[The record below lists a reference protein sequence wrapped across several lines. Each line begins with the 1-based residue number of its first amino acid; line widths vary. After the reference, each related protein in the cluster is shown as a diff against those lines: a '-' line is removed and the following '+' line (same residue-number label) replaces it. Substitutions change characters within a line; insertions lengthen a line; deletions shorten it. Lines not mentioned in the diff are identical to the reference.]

1 MVLLFDF
8 GGVLVNLD
16 KQRCIQAFKKLGF
29 DVAPYLGAYRQSG
42 PFSLLEQGRINVQ
55 EFCDSLRQLS
65 HRPELTNDS
74 IIAAWKS
81 FLTDLPEERL
91 EMLLKLKRHYSVNL
105 LSNTNAIHWSQ
116 ARDGFFRY
124 KGLEVE
130 DFFDHIF
137 LSYEM
142 GIEKPDPAL
151 YAQVVRELSVP
162 ADEVLFFDDSEVNC
176 EAARQCGLQSLLA
189 PADSAWFK
197 YFDNNGKLHLL

>member
-16 KQRCIQAFKKLGF
+16 KQRCIRAFKQLGL

-42 PFSLLEQGRINVQ
+42 PFSLLEQGRIKVQ
-55 EFCDSLRQLS
+55 DFCDSLRQLS
-65 HRPELTNDS
+65 HQPELTNDS

-81 FLTDLPEERL
+81 FLTDVPEERL

-142 GIEKPDPAL
+142 GIEKPAPAL

>member
-16 KQRCIQAFKKLGF
+16 KQRCIRAFKQLGL
-29 DVAPYLGAYRQSG
+29 DVDPYLGAYRQSG
-42 PFSLLEQGRINVQ
+42 PFSLLEQGRIKVQ

-65 HRPELTNDS
+65 HQPELTNDR

-81 FLTDLPEERL
+81 FLTDVPEERL

-142 GIEKPDPAL
+142 GIEKPAPAL